1 MYAMVCTIF
10 GIVRAETCAGDA
22 TVMSASVMLC
32 DGSEDSGNQMS
43 LSGLVEITGSLR
55 LTFLLS
61 DITALSF
68 ENLAVIRQDLYVAD
82 VDATTTRLSFPSLV
96 NVSGDITF
104 SSALVETVELS
115 ALRACGSLSAST
127 SGGTTNLYFPVLEEV
142 SGAMSFSGTA
152 IRTIELPSLLGIGGS
167 ASFSSLYNIG
177 SSIAMPTVRTI
188 GGGLSISSLCHW
200 DYSDDTHASG
210 SIDINSLESI
220 GGMFFMYRTNYYSF
234 SSCRVTLVNAPRL
247 QTLGSLYFSDVDGVT
262 AVSMPNLTSTHGQL
276 YIAEG
281 YVNALTTVS
290 FGSLTTVEGNL
301 YMSSLRALTTMAFDS
316 LTTVEGYL
324 QMSSA
329 SALTTMTFDSLA
341 TVEGYFYI
349 SGCTQLGTAYFNSL
363 TSVGVDSASQTT
375 VSCDVSGESE
385 NVCIRDNSVL
395 QTIEFGS
402 LEYDLFQVAVASG
415 IFMRCHAVFVR

>member
-1 MYAMVCTIF
+1 MFAGYDSLECGGNSLISNS
-10 GIVRAETCAGDA
+10 TCYGDVTA
-22 TVMSASVMLC
+22 FTSTVAICNERHLVNAS
-32 DGSEDSGNQMS
+32 D
-43 LSGLVEITGSLR
+43 LVEITGSLR

-142 SGAMSFSGTA
+142 SGAMSFSGSA
-152 IRTIELPSLLGIGGS
+152 IRTIELPSLLVIGGS

-177 SSIAMPTVRTI
+177 SSIAMPAVRTI
-188 GGGLSISSLCHW
+188 GGGLSISSLCHYA
-200 DYSDDTHASG
+200 YSDDTHASG

-220 GGMFFMYRTNYYSF
+220 GGMFYMYRTNYYSY
-234 SSCRVTLVNAPRL
+234 SSCRVTLVNASRL
-247 QTLGSLYFSDVDGVT
+247 QTLGSLYFRDVDGVT
-262 AVSMPNLTSTHGQL
+262 AVSMPSLTSTHGQL
-276 YIAEG
+276 SIAEQH
-281 YVNALTTVS
+281 VSVLTTVS

-301 YMSSLRALTTMAFDS
+301 YMSSLSALTTMAFES

-363 TSVGVDSASQTT
+363 TSVGQTT

-402 LEYDLFQVAVASG
+402 LEYDVFQVAVASG
-415 IFMRCHAVFVR
+415 IFMRCHAVLAR